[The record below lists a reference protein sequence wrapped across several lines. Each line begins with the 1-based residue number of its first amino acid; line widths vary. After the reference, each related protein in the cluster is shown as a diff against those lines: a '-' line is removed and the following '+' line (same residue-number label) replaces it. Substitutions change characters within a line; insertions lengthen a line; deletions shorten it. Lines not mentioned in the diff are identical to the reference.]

1 MARAHVC
8 KLGGRSWNTKAVGRT
23 NATSPILPD
32 VEPVSVLA
40 SRRWAG
46 DPLPVR
52 RLNQLAQHNTIH
64 DGLGSRR
71 QHEARCPRGVISV
84 TSSGAL

>member
-23 NATSPILPD
+23 NAGRQAGIRSGIC
-32 VEPVSVLA
+32 
-40 SRRWAG
+40 RWAG

-71 QHEARCPRGVISV
+71 QHEARCPREVISV